1 MQGKIIIIEGLDG
14 CGKTT
19 QVNLLKERF
28 QGESYRFLTFPD
40 YESLAGEIILEYLG
54 KKIPETDGEKSAY
67 SASSFYAIDRY
78 ISYRKDWRV
87 DYEQGKTIISAR
99 YTTSNAIYQMTKLP
113 RDKWEEYRNWLYD
126 YEYQKLGIPEPDEVI
141 FLDVPVE
148 VSQKL
153 LSDRYQGDEA
163 KKDAHEGNPEY
174 LKHCHDAAVYAGKA
188 GKPWRFLECCQEEQM
203 KPVEAIQEELIQI
216 IEKIIQS
223 NP

>member
-1 MQGKIIIIEGLDG
+1 MHGKIIIIEGLDG

-28 QGESYRFLTFPD
+28 TGENYRFLTFPD
-40 YESLAGEIILEYLG
+40 YQSLAGEIILEYLG
-54 KKIPETDGEKSAY
+54 SKIPENDAEKSAY

-78 ISYRKDWRV
+78 ISYRKDWRL

-113 RDKWEEYRNWLYD
+113 REKWEDYRNWLYD
-126 YEYQKLGIPEPDEVI
+126 YEYEKLGIPKPDEVI

-153 LSDRYQGDEA
+153 LSERYQGEES
-163 KKDAHEGNPEY
+163 KKDAHESDPEY
-174 LKHCHDAAVYAGKA
+174 LKHCHDASLYAGTA
-188 GKPWRFLECCQEEQM
+188 GKPWKFLNCCENNQM
-203 KPVEAIQEELIQI
+203 KSVEQIQKELISQI
-216 IEKIIQS
+216 EEILQ
-223 NP
+223 